1 MWLDHPFNQ
10 QNNAT
15 KRAVEVVVGG
25 DRMGGG
31 LPQFEKRGLAI

>member
-10 QNNAT
+10 KNNAM
-15 KRAVEVVVGG
+15 KGAVGVVVGG